1 MLGHYSTNYC
11 CGRAHWAK
19 VRVTCALMGDV
30 AALAIR
36 LGIQCKCNQGGCC
49 TDGCFTIQ
57 RLQRLAVPKTG
68 VAVSEQW
75 DSLCLAVFAHN
86 IKMRSQSADEQ

>member
-1 MLGHYSTNYC
+1 
-11 CGRAHWAK
+11 
-19 VRVTCALMGDV
+19 MGDV
-30 AALAIR
+30 AALPIR